1 MWFAEFHEDA
11 PILRKLRG
19 VMVNTI
25 KFNAIQSS
33 FFGNLFKFL
42 RVFVLGL
49 FALCAIASQATVVIT
64 NTPNGTPGGSGV
76 TDADLKALMFTSGA
90 VPSTVNKISLG
101 LNPPGSN
108 TDPVPFQAKVEIAL
122 YSVVAGIS
130 SAQIATLIPPVP
142 TLAEWTLVLLAS
154 FMGFLAWRS
163 VTGRTRARP

>member
-1 MWFAEFHEDA
+1 
-11 PILRKLRG
+11 
-19 VMVNTI
+19 MVNTI

-42 RVFVLGL
+42 RVFVLSL

-64 NTPNGTPGGSGV
+64 NTPNGTLGGSSV
-76 TDADLKALMFTSGA
+76 SDTDLKALMFTSGA

-108 TDPVPFQAKVEIAL
+108 TDLVPFQAKVEIAL

-154 FMGFLAWRS
+154 FMTFVAGRS
-163 VTGRTRARP
+163 VSGRTRARP